1 MEKAK
6 RLVFDNIVWIAILGM
21 IVVFFAIA
29 MQPRQAEAP
38 TMGIVDTSSPMARGI
53 KNAKVNVVQYS
64 DFMCPYCSYF
74 STSVMPK
81 IDKAYI
87 TTKQIAFEFRPV
99 AFVAEGS
106 QETAEGAYC
115 AIDQNKFWQYH
126 DAVYQHVWDT
136 AFSKGI
142 DPRTTTVLT
151 PDALKEVVATKVELD
166 ASEFNTCLDTKKYEA
181 KVKQV
186 TAKAQANGVSGTPY
200 ILVNGKPVRGT
211 PSFEVVNGLIKAEL

>member
-1 MEKAK
+1 MKRAK
-6 RLVFDNIVWIAILGM
+6 QLLLDNIMWIIMLGM
-21 IVVFFAIA
+21 IVVFFVVA
-29 MQPRQAEAP
+29 MQPRKQEVPAL
-38 TMGIVDTSSPMARGI
+38 GIVDMSSPMARGV
-53 KNAKVNVVQYS
+53 KNAKVNLVQYS

-99 AFVAEGS
+99 AFVANGS

-115 AIDQNKFWQYH
+115 AIDQNKFWEYH

-136 AFSKGI
+136 AFSKGV

-151 PDALKEVVATKVELD
+151 ADGLKDVVATKVELN
-166 ASEFNTCLDTKKYEA
+166 ASEFNSCLDTKKYEA

-186 TAKAQANGVSGTPY
+186 TAKAQADGVTGTPY
-200 ILVNGKPVRGT
+200 ILVNGEPVRGT
-211 PSFEVVNGLIKAEL
+211 PSFEVINGLIKAGL